1 MARIYIIPTDG
12 LPPDTGYLEIMAM
25 TEDDIAKLPHV
36 TLTLSEFEN
45 EWNDDLKGQFDST
58 QQFIRVFYRVMR
70 LNPYPWHHTGR
81 YSGALPGH
89 CIRQGLHS

>member
-1 MARIYIIPTDG
+1 MTRIYIIPTDG

-45 EWNDDLKGQFDST
+45 EWNDDLKGQFDNT
-58 QQFIRVFYRVMR
+58 RQFIGCF
-70 LNPYPWHHTGR
+70 N
-81 YSGALPGH
+81 AL
-89 CIRQGLHS
+89 CA

>member
-1 MARIYIIPTDG
+1 MTEQNGHRAVARPGRNRRKETARRIERNRMTRIYIIPTDG

-25 TEDDIAKLPHV
+25 TEDDIVKLPHV

-58 QQFIRVFYRVMR
+58 RQFIRVF
-70 LNPYPWHHTGR
+70 
-81 YSGALPGH
+81 
-89 CIRQGLHS
+89 